1 MLWKDPKFPGCP
13 VDWLDFGVGAT
24 KFDRKSSLLHQ
35 ISGERPK
42 RQSADPPGET
52 HNAQFILKRI

>member
-1 MLWKDPKFPGCP
+1 MLWKEPKFPGCP
-13 VDWLDFGVGAT
+13 VGWLDFGVGANEI
-24 KFDRKSSLLHQ
+24 RSQEPPLYQ